1 MTTMTASQNTDI
13 VAIMNRTGEDDALL
27 AAWLGEL
34 DTPCA
39 YWPTNDRGAFES
51 ALREWATREFAVA
64 DRDDDGH
71 QQTVEEMVELYMAVI
86 TIAPPDVSD
95 GDEILAARAMA

>member
-1 MTTMTASQNTDI
+1 MNTSTSTDI
-13 VAIMNRTGEDDALL
+13 VDLMNSTQEDDALL

-95 GDEILAARAMA
+95 GDAILAARAMA